1 MTANDVM
8 AERIIVLADRDPRVR
23 ELATHFLVAANFRVE
38 PAADGLVAF
47 EKVRELVPALLITE
61 VLLPKLDGLAL
72 CRRLKA
78 DDKTARVPVLVLS
91 VLAVQGR
98 AGEAGA
104 DDFMMKPV
112 LEERLLR
119 AVSDV
124 LKRTAPQG
132 S

>member
-1 MTANDVM
+1 M
-8 AERIIVLADRDPRVR
+8 ADRIIVLADRDPRVR
-23 ELATHFLVAANFRVE
+23 ELATHFLVGADYRVE
-38 PAADGLVAF
+38 EAADGLVAF

-72 CRRLKA
+72 CRKLKA

-104 DDFMMKPV
+104 DEFMMKPV
-112 LEERLLR
+112 LEDRLLR
-119 AVSDV
+119 AVTDV
-124 LKRTAPQG
+124 LKRTARQG

>member
-1 MTANDVM
+1 M

-23 ELATHFLVAANFRVE
+23 ELATHFLVEADFRVE
-38 PAADGLVAF
+38 SAADGLVAF
-47 EKVRELVPALLITE
+47 EKVSELVPALLITE

-72 CRRLKA
+72 CRKLKA
-78 DDKTARVPVLVLS
+78 DEKTARVPVLVLS

-104 DDFMMKPV
+104 DEFMMKPV
-112 LEERLLR
+112 LEDRLLR
-119 AVSDV
+119 AVTDV
-124 LKRTAPQG
+124 LKRTARQG